1 MSIAYPYMKG
11 GFYMK
16 NEKVY
21 PEWVQ
26 QQRIKG
32 TTVKKVGNTYYLYKR
47 TSKRVPGK
55 KYPQPVDTYIGIITP
70 DGIIERKRRQLATTS
85 IKVKEYG
92 FSKAVWD
99 SCPDDWKKAVG
110 EGWEDKLA
118 CMIMKASPESYL
130 SVDMD
135 IKGEDELSFSA
146 ASQAGMLSR
155 RFYKRYGV
163 EFNSLEVLKSVYLV
177 YIENH
182 VFVSEITDEQMKL
195 LKKISVSLEYK

>member
-1 MSIAYPYMKG
+1 MK
-11 GFYMK
+11 K
-16 NEKVY
+16 ATVY

-26 QQRIKG
+26 EHRTKG

-55 KYPQPVDTYIGIITP
+55 KYPQPVDTYIGVITP
-70 DGIIERKRRQLATTS
+70 EGVIERKRQQLATTS

-99 SCPDDWKKAVG
+99 SCPEDWKKAVG

-118 CMIMKASPESYL
+118 CMIMKVSPGSYL
-130 SVDMD
+130 SVDMEV
-135 IKGEDELSFSA
+135 KGEDELSFSV

-155 RFYKRYGV
+155 RFYKEYGV
-163 EFNSLEVLKSVYLV
+163 EFSSLENLKNIYLV

-182 VFVSEITDEQMKL
+182 AFVSEITDEQEEL

>member
-1 MSIAYPYMKG
+1 MK
-11 GFYMK
+11 K
-16 NEKVY
+16 EKVY

-26 QQRIKG
+26 EQRIKG

-47 TSKRVPGK
+47 TSKRVAGK
-55 KYPQPVDTYIGIITP
+55 KYPQPIDTYIGIITP
-70 DGIIERKRRQLATTS
+70 DGIIERKRQRLATTS

-99 SCPDDWKKAVG
+99 SCPDDWKKAMG

-118 CMIMKASPESYL
+118 CMIRKASPESYL
-130 SVDMD
+130 CEEMD
-135 IKGEDELSFSA
+135 VKEEEELSFSV

-155 RFYKRYGV
+155 RFYKKYGV
-163 EFNSLEVLKSVYLV
+163 EFSSLEKLRNIYLV

-182 VFVSEITDEQMKL
+182 VFVSEITEEQMEL
-195 LKKISVSLEYK
+195 LKKISVSLELK

>member
-1 MSIAYPYMKG
+1 
-11 GFYMK
+11 MK

-99 SCPDDWKKAVG
+99 SCPDDWKKQWA
-110 EGWEDKLA
+110 
-118 CMIMKASPESYL
+118 
-130 SVDMD
+130 
-135 IKGEDELSFSA
+135 KG
-146 ASQAGMLSR
+146 G
-155 RFYKRYGV
+155 
-163 EFNSLEVLKSVYLV
+163 
-177 YIENH
+177 
-182 VFVSEITDEQMKL
+182 
-195 LKKISVSLEYK
+195 KIN

>member
-1 MSIAYPYMKG
+1 MK
-11 GFYMK
+11 K
-16 NEKVY
+16 EKVY

-26 QQRIKG
+26 EQRIKG

-47 TSKRVPGK
+47 TSKRVAGK
-55 KYPQPVDTYIGIITP
+55 KYPQPIDTYIGIITP
-70 DGIIERKRRQLATTS
+70 DGIIERKRQRLATTS

-118 CMIMKASPESYL
+118 CMIRKASPESYL
-130 SVDMD
+130 CEEMD
-135 IKGEDELSFSA
+135 VKEEEELSFSV

-155 RFYKRYGV
+155 RFYKKYGV
-163 EFNSLEVLKSVYLV
+163 EFSSFEKLRNIYLV

-182 VFVSEITDEQMKL
+182 VFVSEITEEQMEL
-195 LKKISVSLEYK
+195 LKKISVSLELK

>member
-1 MSIAYPYMKG
+1 
-11 GFYMK
+11 MK

-26 QQRIKG
+26 QQRTKG

-55 KYPQPVDTYIGIITP
+55 KYPQPVDTYIGILTP
-70 DGIIERKRRQLATTS
+70 DGIIERKKQQLATTS

-92 FSKAVWD
+92 FSKSVWD

-135 IKGEDELSFSA
+135 VKGEDELSFSV

-155 RFYKRYGV
+155 RFYKKYGV
-163 EFNSLEVLKSVYLV
+163 EFNRLEILKTIYLV

-182 VFVSEITDEQMKL
+182 AFVSEITDEQMRL

>member
-1 MSIAYPYMKG
+1 M
-11 GFYMK
+11 

-70 DGIIERKRRQLATTS
+70 GGIIERKRQQLATTS

-118 CMIMKASPESYL
+118 CMIMTASPESYL

-146 ASQAGMLSR
+146 ANQAGMLSR

-163 EFNSLEVLKSVYLV
+163 EFNSLEILKSVYLV

-182 VFVSEITDEQMKL
+182 VFVSEITDEQMKP
-195 LKKISVSLEYK
+195 LKKISVSLEYKIKTQRN

>member
-1 MSIAYPYMKG
+1 MK
-11 GFYMK
+11 K
-16 NEKVY
+16 EKVY

-26 QQRIKG
+26 EQRIKG

-47 TSKRVPGK
+47 TSKRVAGK
-55 KYPQPVDTYIGIITP
+55 KYPQPIDTYIGIITP
-70 DGIIERKRRQLATTS
+70 DGIIERKRQRLATTS

-118 CMIMKASPESYL
+118 CMIRKASPESYL
-130 SVDMD
+130 CEEMD
-135 IKGEDELSFSA
+135 VKEEEELSFSV

-155 RFYKRYGV
+155 RFYKKYGV
-163 EFNSLEVLKSVYLV
+163 EFSSLEKLRNIYLV

-182 VFVSEITDEQMKL
+182 VFVSKITEEQMEL
-195 LKKISVSLEYK
+195 LKKISVSLELK

>member
-1 MSIAYPYMKG
+1 MKR
-11 GFYMK
+11 
-16 NEKVY
+16 EKVY

-26 QQRIKG
+26 QQRTKG

-70 DGIIERKRRQLATTS
+70 DGIVERKKQQLATTS

-92 FSKAVWD
+92 FFKAVWD

-118 CMIMKASPESYL
+118 CMIVKTSPESYL
-130 SVDMD
+130 AVERDL
-135 IKGEDELSFSA
+135 KNEDELSFSI

-163 EFNSLEVLKSVYLV
+163 EFSSLECLKSIYLV
-177 YIENH
+177 YIEKH
-182 VFVSEITDEQMKL
+182 VFVSEITEEQMQL

>member
-1 MSIAYPYMKG
+1 
-11 GFYMK
+11 MK

-70 DGIIERKRRQLATTS
+70 DGIIERKRQQLATIS

-163 EFNSLEVLKSVYLV
+163 EFNSLEILKSVYLV

>member
-1 MSIAYPYMKG
+1 MISIMTDITEQLKREEILKHEAEYDSLTG
-11 GFYMK
+11 LNNRK
-16 NEKVY
+16 NAVSLMEK
-21 PEWVQ
+21 EF
-26 QQRIKG
+26 
-32 TTVKKVGNTYYLYKR
+32 N
-47 TSKRVPGK
+47 
-55 KYPQPVDTYIGIITP
+55 
-70 DGIIERKRRQLATTS
+70 RKA
-85 IKVKEYG
+85 G
-92 FSKAVWD
+92 
-99 SCPDDWKKAVG
+99 G

-135 IKGEDELSFSA
+135 IKGEDELSFST

-163 EFNSLEVLKSVYLV
+163 EFNSLEILKSVYLV

>member
-1 MSIAYPYMKG
+1 
-11 GFYMK
+11 MK

-135 IKGEDELSFSA
+135 IKGEDELSFSV

>member
-1 MSIAYPYMKG
+1 
-11 GFYMK
+11 MK

-110 EGWEDKLA
+110 ERWEDKLA

-163 EFNSLEVLKSVYLV
+163 EFNSLEILKSVYLV

>member
-1 MSIAYPYMKG
+1 M
-11 GFYMK
+11 

-70 DGIIERKRRQLATTS
+70 GGIIERKRQQLATTS
-85 IKVKEYG
+85 IKVKEYE

-130 SVDMD
+130 SVNMD

-146 ASQAGMLSR
+146 ANQAGMLSR

-163 EFNSLEVLKSVYLV
+163 EFNSLEILKSVYLV

-182 VFVSEITDEQMKL
+182 VFVSEITDEQMKP
-195 LKKISVSLEYK
+195 LKKISVSLEYKIKT

>member
-1 MSIAYPYMKG
+1 MKG

-16 NEKVY
+16 NETVY

-70 DGIIERKRRQLATTS
+70 DGIIERKRQPLATTS

-99 SCPDDWKKAVG
+99 SCPDDWKKSVG

-163 EFNSLEVLKSVYLV
+163 EFNSLEILKSVYLV

>member
-1 MSIAYPYMKG
+1 
-11 GFYMK
+11 MK

-130 SVDMD
+130 SVYMD
-135 IKGEDELSFSA
+135 IKGEDKLSFSA